1 MVIYMKILFI
11 GRGVIATQY
20 AWAFEKAGHSV
31 EFYVRPGRKA
41 EYGDYVDLEIWDARK
56 SMKRNLVKERWKIVC
71 QEEIDAS
78 KNYDLIIVSVNT
90 HQIADVI
97 SYLSPRIGTATVLFF
112 HNFWQEPLSLVQP
125 IPIEQIVWGF
135 PGAGGGFSG
144 HTLKGGFMK
153 MVFFGTLG
161 RAASN
166 RDQEVQDLFITSG
179 FKINKQKDIR
189 SWFFNHQAINV
200 AIEIEVMK
208 CGSFHNLMT
217 DTKALASVG
226 KNVKEIIPV
235 IKAKQAKIDPI
246 TNLFAYFPSKLLG
259 FVLSKLVFAPKS
271 LPRLLMESN
280 NSTFG
285 YGSKEVLVDAKKYH
299 IKMPRLEKSINKS

>member
-1 MVIYMKILFI
+1 MKILFI

-31 EFYVRPGRKA
+31 EFYVRPGRKS
-41 EYGDYVDLEIWDARK
+41 EYGDYVDLEIWDVRK
-56 SMKRNLVKERWKIVC
+56 GMKGHLIKERWKIVC

-90 HQIADVI
+90 HQIADLV
-97 SYLSPRIGTATVLFF
+97 SYLAPRIGTATVLFF

-144 HTLKGGFMK
+144 NTLKGGFMK

-166 RDQEVQDLFITSG
+166 KDQEVQDLFVNSG
-179 FKINKQKDIR
+179 FKVNKLKDIR
-189 SWFFNHQAINV
+189 SWFFNHQATNV

-208 CGSFHNLMT
+208 SGSFHNLMR
-217 DTKALASVG
+217 DTKALEAIG
-226 KNVKEIIPV
+226 KNLKEIVPV
-235 IKAKQAKIDPI
+235 IKAKQAKIDLI
-246 TNLFAYFPSKLLG
+246 SYVFAYLPSKLLG
-259 FVLSKLVFAPKS
+259 LLLSKLVFAPKS

-285 YGSKEVLVDAKKYH
+285 YGRKEVFVDAQKYH
-299 IKMPRLEKSINKS
+299 IKTPRLEQSLFKK